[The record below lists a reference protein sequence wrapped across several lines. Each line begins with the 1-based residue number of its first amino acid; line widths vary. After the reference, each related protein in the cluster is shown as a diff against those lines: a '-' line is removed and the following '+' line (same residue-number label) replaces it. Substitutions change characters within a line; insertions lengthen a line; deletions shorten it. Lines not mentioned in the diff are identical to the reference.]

1 MTTTASTTLQ
11 GDTLM
16 MLGLDEIAETY
27 GELRVVDPK
36 SQARMHMSLM
46 TYGQLA
52 PVVVVDGAKPPFQIV
67 DGFKRLRAV
76 RAMTTIPHLTARRVA
91 LGAHAAKAAIV
102 CLNRLT
108 SRVSVLEEALVVRSL
123 VRVDGL
129 SQLEVATLF
138 GRCPSWVCRRLGL
151 VEKLCDEAVERMR
164 IGLVAPAT
172 ARELARLPRGNQ
184 PPLLEC
190 LDEHRLTSRE
200 AASVVARLLETP
212 RPSWGVL
219 LADPVKII
227 DEARAA
233 EGKPPLERGLVD
245 AIARAG
251 THCRS
256 LASRLEAQAAA
267 QPREVIEAARA
278 ALVHGQ
284 RLCRAL
290 GGLTLE
296 GASTREAAP
305 S

>member
-1 MTTTASTTLQ
+1 
-11 GDTLM
+11 
-16 MLGLDEIAETY
+16 
-27 GELRVVDPK
+27 
-36 SQARMHMSLM
+36 
-46 TYGQLA
+46 
-52 PVVVVDGAKPPFQIV
+52 
-67 DGFKRLRAV
+67 
-76 RAMTTIPHLTARRVA
+76 MTTIPHLTARRIA

-102 CLNRLT
+102 CLNRVS
-108 SRVSVLEEALVVRSL
+108 SRVSALEEALVVRSL
-123 VRVDGL
+123 VRADGL

-184 PPLLEC
+184 QSLLDC

-212 RPSWGVL
+212 RPSWGTV
-219 LADPVKII
+219 LADSAKII

-233 EGKPPLERGLVD
+233 EGKPPPERGLVD
-245 AIARAG
+245 AITRAG
-251 THCRS
+251 IHCRS
-256 LASRLEAQAAA
+256 LAGRLEMQAAA
-267 QPREVIEAARA
+267 QPREVIEAARC

-290 GGLTLE
+290 GSLTAD
-296 GASTREAAP
+296 GALAGEAPP